1 MVRIVAAI
9 LAGGEGT
16 RFRPYTD
23 IIPKPMI
30 PIGPE
35 EKPILEYIVKW
46 LKRFGITDIVMLV
59 GYRWKQIKNY
69 FGDGLRF
76 GVYIKYSV
84 DTDEYRGTGG
94 AILNAYKNGSLKGDV
109 VLVWYGDIVAPINVK
124 NLVDMHVERV
134 ADAVIAVA
142 DRYKVPVGVAKIEGD
157 RVVGFEEKPWLNIY
171 VSIAIL
177 TISPKVLE
185 KAEDALGKSFDI
197 MGDLIPWMISRNCRV
212 YAYIYKGPW
221 YDIGGMDQY
230 KKLNIEDVK
239 EFIEG

>member
-76 GVYIKYSV
+76 GVHIKYSV

-142 DRYKVPVGVAKIEGD
+142 DKYKVPVGVAKIEGD

-177 TISPKVLE
+177 TISSKVLE

-197 MGDLIPWMISRNCRV
+197 MGDLIPWMISRNYRV